1 MNLHVFREY
10 DIRGV
15 VDKDLTDEF
24 VNKLGKGFGTLVKRK
39 YGKKVSVGGDI
50 RLSTERFRT
59 AIIKGILSTGVD
71 VYDIGRCPTPA
82 QYFSI
87 GHLECDAGVQITGSH
102 NPPDYNGFKMTSKIG
117 SIFGKEIEEIKNII
131 QDNDFERGSGEAV
144 KFDILTPYIDRIA
157 EDIDL
162 PKRIKIVLD
171 SGNGA
176 AGLVVEKVFDR
187 LNVDASYLFTEPD
200 GLFPNHHPDPTIPE
214 NLKDL
219 IQKVQVL
226 DADIGIGFDG
236 DADRI
241 GVVNKAGE
249 IIWGDKLM
257 ILYSR
262 EVVKNL
268 GNVPIV
274 FDVKCSQSLIE
285 EIEKAGGTPVMWKT
299 GHSLLKQKMKEIK
312 SPLGGEM
319 SGHIFFGDRYLGYD
333 DAIYA
338 AVRTVEIIAKSDK
351 TIEEH
356 LADVKDYVS
365 TPEIRLNIRT
375 DEEKFAIAEKAKQY
389 FSEKH
394 KVNNIDGVRI
404 FFEDGWGL
412 VRASNTQPVIVAR
425 FEAQSLQRVEEIK
438 NYVLGKLN
446 EFGEILPDGH

>member
-1 MNLHVFREY
+1 MNLQVFREY

-24 VNKLGKGFGTLVKRK
+24 VYALGRAFGTLVKRK
-39 YGKKVSVGGDI
+39 YGDLVSVGGDI
-50 RLSTERFRT
+50 RLSTERFRKL
-59 AIIKGILSTGVD
+59 IIDGIISTGLD

-87 GHLECDAGVQITGSH
+87 IHLKCAAGVQITGSH
-102 NPPDYNGFKMTSKIG
+102 NPPDYNGFKMTSESG
-117 SIFGKEIEEIKNII
+117 SIFGDEIQEIKNLILE
-131 QDNDFERGSGEAV
+131 NDFESGLGSV
-144 KFDILTPYIDRIA
+144 KKYDILSPYIERIV
-157 EDIDL
+157 DGINL
-162 PKRIKIVLD
+162 SKRIKVVLD

-176 AGLVVEKVFDR
+176 AGLVIEEIFDQ
-187 LNVDASYLFTEPD
+187 LNVDSTYLFTEPD

-219 IQKVQVL
+219 VKKVHEI
-226 DADIGIGFDG
+226 DADIGISFDG

-241 GVVNKAGE
+241 GVVNAKGD

-262 EVVKNL
+262 EVIKEL

-274 FDVKCSQSLIE
+274 FDVKCSQSLVE

-319 SGHIFFGDRYLGYD
+319 SGHIFFGDRYFGFD

-338 AVRTVEIIAKSDK
+338 AVRTVEILANSDK
-351 TIEEH
+351 DIQGH

-365 TPEIRLNIRT
+365 TPEIRLNIRS
-375 DEEKFAIAEKAKQY
+375 DEEKFIIADKAKSY

-394 KVNNIDGVRI
+394 KVNDIDGVRI
-404 FFEDGWGL
+404 FFDDGWGL

-425 FEAQSLQRVEEIK
+425 FEAQSQHRLEEIK
-438 NYVLGKLN
+438 NYVLNKLN
-446 EFGEILPDGH
+446 DFGEILPD

>member
-1 MNLHVFREY
+1 MNLQVFREY

-24 VNKLGKGFGTLVKRK
+24 VYALGRAFGTLVKRK
-39 YGKKVSVGGDI
+39 YGDLVSVGGDI
-50 RLSTERFRT
+50 RLSTERFRKL
-59 AIIKGILSTGVD
+59 IIDGIISTGLD

-87 GHLECDAGVQITGSH
+87 IHLKCAAGVQITGSH
-102 NPPDYNGFKMTSKIG
+102 NPPDYNGFKMTSESG
-117 SIFGKEIEEIKNII
+117 SIFGDEIQEIKNLILE
-131 QDNDFERGSGEAV
+131 NDFESGLGSV
-144 KFDILTPYIDRIA
+144 KKYDILSPYIERIV
-157 EDIDL
+157 DGINL
-162 PKRIKIVLD
+162 SKRIKVVLD

-176 AGLVVEKVFDR
+176 AGLVIEEIFDQ
-187 LNVDASYLFTEPD
+187 LNVDSTYLFTEPD

-219 IQKVQVL
+219 VKKVHEI
-226 DADIGIGFDG
+226 DADIGISFDG

-241 GVVNKAGE
+241 GVVNAKGD

-262 EVVKNL
+262 EVIKEL

-274 FDVKCSQSLIE
+274 FDVKCSQSLVE

-319 SGHIFFGDRYLGYD
+319 SGHIFFGDRYFGFD

-338 AVRTVEIIAKSDK
+338 AVRTVEILANSDK
-351 TIEEH
+351 DIQGH

-365 TPEIRLNIRT
+365 TPEIRLNIRS
-375 DEEKFAIAEKAKQY
+375 DEEKFIIADKAKSY

-394 KVNNIDGVRI
+394 KVNDIDGVRI
-404 FFEDGWGL
+404 FFDDGWGL

-425 FEAQSLQRVEEIK
+425 FEAQSQHSLEEIK
-438 NYVLGKLN
+438 NYVLNKLN
-446 EFGEILPDGH
+446 DFGEILPD